1 MNQFVFIFL
10 RMHSN
15 RKITKL
21 KTDPK
26 TRIINTPA
34 KSFSLSGTVL
44 LAAIFLDSESEQ
56 RLSGGADRFSA
67 YCINPACC
75 NIMRL
80 LQTNKIENQPAGANP
95 L

>member
-1 MNQFVFIFL
+1 
-10 RMHSN
+10 
-15 RKITKL
+15 
-21 KTDPK
+21 
-26 TRIINTPA
+26 
-34 KSFSLSGTVL
+34 
-44 LAAIFLDSESEQ
+44 LDSESEQ